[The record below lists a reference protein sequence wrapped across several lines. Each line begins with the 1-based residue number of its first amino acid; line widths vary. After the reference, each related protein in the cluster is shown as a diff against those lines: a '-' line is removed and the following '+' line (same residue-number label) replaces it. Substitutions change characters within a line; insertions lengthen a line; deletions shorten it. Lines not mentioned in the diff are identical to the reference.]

1 MKNASKSK
9 AYLWYGYLNAGER
22 SSPVLRDDRLDTG
35 NPKTLYLYNLARG
48 QILEYSRE
56 IVEKKLREFKPDESG
71 FIEEQKL
78 LQPPPCRATKT
89 ARTSSS
95 WMTTTTSGWMQK
107 RPSASL
113 SADNRQTGKRVN
125 GVPLKGGDST
135 G

>member
-71 FIEEQKL
+71 FIEELDAGYKKIRRTFKDRGAHL
-78 LQPPPCRATKT
+78 RNLTKT
-89 ARTSSS
+89 TAAASMQSNEDREDVVVMDDNDDI
-95 WMTTTTSGWMQK
+95 WMD
-107 RPSASL
+107 AEE
-113 SADNRQTGKRVN
+113 A
-125 GVPLKGGDST
+125 
-135 G
+135 